1 MALRLARWLR
11 RVAGLCLALLILFE
25 EWGWEPLSRLVASL
39 FRLPLL
45 SWVER
50 RISELPPYGALVVF
64 ALPWLLLLPVK
75 LLALGLIA
83 AGQSLLGV
91 VAIVVAKLVGTAT
104 VARLF
109 TLTRP
114 ALMRLA
120 WFAAGYTRWRTWKE
134 GLLAQ
139 VRASEAWDRGRA
151 VNPLPPG
158 FRSRSGPFRAAC
170 QKPGGW

>member
-11 RVAGLCLALLILFE
+11 RMAGLCLALLILFE

-39 FRLPLL
+39 LRLPLL

-50 RISELPPYGALVVF
+50 RIAALPPYAALFVF

-75 LLALGLIA
+75 LLALWLIA
-83 AGQSLLGV
+83 SGQNLLGV
-91 VAIVVAKLVGTAT
+91 IAILLAKVVGTAT

-114 ALMRLA
+114 ALERLA
-120 WFAAGYTRWRTWKE
+120 WFSAGYARWRAWKE
-134 GLLAQ
+134 GLVAQ
-139 VRASEAWDRGRA
+139 VRASEAWNWGRA
-151 VNPLPPG
+151 VKRDL
-158 FRSRSGPFRAAC
+158 RRRLKLWRARLSA
-170 QKPGGW
+170 

>member
-11 RVAGLCLALLILFE
+11 RMAGLCFALLILFE

-39 FRLPLL
+39 LRLPLL

-50 RISELPPYGALVVF
+50 RIAALPPYAALVVF

-75 LLALGLIA
+75 LLALWLIA

-91 VAIVVAKLVGTAT
+91 MAIVVAKFVGTAT

-120 WFAAGYTRWRTWKE
+120 WFSAGYTRWRTWKE
-134 GLLAQ
+134 ALVAQ
-139 VRASEAWDRGRA
+139 VRTSEAWNWGQAVKRDLRRRLKRWRA
-151 VNPLPPG
+151 RL
-158 FRSRSGPFRAAC
+158 SA
-170 QKPGGW
+170 

>member
-11 RVAGLCLALLILFE
+11 RMAGLCLALLILFE

-39 FRLPLL
+39 LRLPLL

-50 RISELPPYGALVVF
+50 RIAALPPYAALVVF

-75 LLALGLIA
+75 LLALWLIA

-91 VAIVVAKLVGTAT
+91 MAIVVAKFVGTAT

-120 WFAAGYTRWRTWKE
+120 WLSAGYTRWSTWKE
-134 GLLAQ
+134 GLLGQ
-139 VRASEAWDRGRA
+139 VRASEAWKWGR
-151 VNPLPPG
+151 VVRRDL
-158 FRSRSGPFRAAC
+158 RRRLKRWRARLST
-170 QKPGGW
+170 